1 MRGSTDSTKKCAH
14 LLVRKDKILNF
25 IRFLVLN
32 NPAYANIVINNERIE
47 NLVVGS
53 EGYIVVREF
62 DAPDEVGGRKCN
74 FGALVFVNYPF
85 CVSPSEMTNLL
96 VNTKIHF
103 LQNKKNYAL

>member
-25 IRFLVLN
+25 LRYLVLN

-62 DAPDEVGGRKCN
+62 DAPDEVGGR
-74 FGALVFVNYPF
+74 LVGESVILVLWCLLTIPFVY
-85 CVSPSEMTNLL
+85 
-96 VNTKIHF
+96 
-103 LQNKKNYAL
+103 LQVK

>member
-53 EGYIVVREF
+53 EGYIVVRKR
-62 DAPDEVGGRKCN
+62 V
-74 FGALVFVNYPF
+74 
-85 CVSPSEMTNLL
+85 
-96 VNTKIHF
+96 
-103 LQNKKNYAL
+103 